1 MQVEYIF
8 SDKTGTLTCNEME
21 LMKCCVDGQVGRP
34 PQHAGA
40 GGDHRMD
47 RHKNWLRFAYDSAF
61 LRSHDLHPHPYRL
74 LLLAHLMID
83 LGVGGR
89 CAVGRHPHRH
99 TPVVGA
105 LAVLSLYQPPL
116 AVATLTA
123 PRSHAGVLQV
133 WGDGKPLSL
142 GCALQAGAAVVG
154 AAPQLPAHPG
164 AVDVIELTT
173 EPVEVSDDWVAV
185 PRELHTL
192 RPNSRA
198 F

>member
-1 MQVEYIF
+1 
-8 SDKTGTLTCNEME
+8 
-21 LMKCCVDGQVGRP
+21 
-34 PQHAGA
+34 
-40 GGDHRMD
+40 
-47 RHKNWLRFAYDSAF
+47 
-61 LRSHDLHPHPYRL
+61 
-74 LLLAHLMID
+74 
-83 LGVGGR
+83 
-89 CAVGRHPHRH
+89 
-99 TPVVGA
+99 
-105 LAVLSLYQPPL
+105 
-116 AVATLTA
+116 
-123 PRSHAGVLQV
+123 V